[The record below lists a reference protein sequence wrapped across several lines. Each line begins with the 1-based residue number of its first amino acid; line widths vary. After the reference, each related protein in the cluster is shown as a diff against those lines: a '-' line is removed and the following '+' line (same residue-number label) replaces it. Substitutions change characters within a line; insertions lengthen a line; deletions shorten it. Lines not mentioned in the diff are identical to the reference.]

1 MYKRQVFNTVLSE
14 AQVSL
19 NSAAVSAR
27 YNEEIANYESQA
39 RMLGGSLS
47 SLAQQYG
54 TDEGGF
60 KEMVMASVRAQLEEE
75 VVIDTIAQQEGLT
88 LTDED
93 RQGYAENNGSDVDT
107 LVGIY
112 GQETFDQMVE
122 RSKVLKFLADNAVEE
137 QLPEETE
144 AAETETEETA
154 AETTEAAQ

>member
-1 MYKRQVFNTVLSE
+1 
-14 AQVSL
+14 
-19 NSAAVSAR
+19 
-27 YNEEIANYESQA
+27 
-39 RMLGGSLS
+39 
-47 SLAQQYG
+47 
-54 TDEGGF
+54 
-60 KEMVMASVRAQLEEE
+60 MVMASVRAQLEEE

-154 AETTEAAQ
+154 AETTEAAQSKEVHM